1 MSTVTT
7 TPFIPFMEQALQKP
21 YTGDDSMFEL
31 MQFVNQPLAEYEAI
45 LDAEPDQNQ
54 LLCDPAKRREL
65 ALYMT
70 YIEEMN
76 KYMQEAVNAFH
87 VIGRNILTVADFQR
101 LTEKLKDG
109 TVELTSITR

>member
-1 MSTVTT
+1 MNTVTN

-21 YTGDDSMFEL
+21 YTGGDSLLEL
-31 MQFVNQPLAEYEAI
+31 TQFVNRQLAEYEAI

-54 LLCDPAKRREL
+54 LLCDPAKKHEL
-65 ALYMT
+65 ALFMT
-70 YIEEMN
+70 YHEEMN

-87 VIGRNILTVADFQR
+87 VIGRNILTLADFQR

-109 TVELTSITR
+109 TITLTSVTE